1 MDSSKDNCSVPREEL
16 PRASA
21 VIVASRPLERP
32 ESVTVLGEDHVVVA
46 ALLRI
51 GRISLIERLS
61 KIMLIG
67 CIAHGRDCIANL
79 CSSPKFVES
88 KIRQLRLPKVFSKK
102 TIEDGLIELI
112 SFTMG
117 I

>member
-32 ESVTVLGEDHVVVA
+32 ESVTVLGEDQQVLP

-51 GRISLIERLS
+51 GRISLIERL
-61 KIMLIG
+61 IIRLQTVG
-67 CIAHGRDCIANL
+67 IA
-79 CSSPKFVES
+79 P
-88 KIRQLRLPKVFSKK
+88 
-102 TIEDGLIELI
+102 LI
-112 SFTMG
+112 SKAKKKWVAG
-117 I
+117 ISQRFRTVLRESNCA